1 MSDQAR
7 YNQPYNSD
15 LEPALQADATVEVRP
30 SGKTYAVD
38 RVETFPAIETQQFTV
53 PANDT
58 SEENEISSLYVQT
71 DVLAQYRLFSI
82 PSDIQIEVNQGGEE
96 SPRFNN
102 KNERGFLDSDVV
114 GFGDN
119 AQQTE
124 LWQWENTDLFFDL
137 TDSSGN
143 QQQFTL
149 KYTGWGYAVSEIDID
164 PEDADIQV
172 LTERESLKGRR

>member
-15 LEPALQADATVEVRP
+15 LEPALQADATVEVMP
-30 SGKTYAVD
+30 SGETYAVD
-38 RVETFPAIETQQFTV
+38 LVETFPAIRTQEFVV

-58 SEENEISSLYVQT
+58 LEEQEIRSLYVQT
-71 DVLAQYRLFSI
+71 NVLGQYRLFDI
-82 PSDIQIEVNQGGEE
+82 PSDIEIEVSQGGEE
-96 SPRFNN
+96 SPRYNN

-137 TDSSGN
+137 TDTSGS
-143 QQQFTL
+143 QQTFTL
-149 KYTGWGYAVSEIDID
+149 KYTGWGYAVEPIDIP
-164 PEDADIQV
+164 PEEADIQV